1 MIGMLVKSK
10 AGHDKDSIY
19 IVIKEDERFVY
30 LTDGKLKSVEHPK
43 KKSIKHVQP
52 IKKIK
57 SDELETKLL
66 QQMPIRNEEIKRFI
80 KLYQKGI

>member
-30 LTDGKLKSVEHPK
+30 LADGKLKSVEHPK

-66 QQMPIRNEEIKRFI
+66 QQMPIRNEEIKRFL
-80 KLYQKGI
+80 KLYQNGI

>member
-30 LTDGKLKSVEHPK
+30 LTDGQLKSVEHPK

-66 QQMPIRNEEIKRFI
+66 QQMPIRNEEIKRFL
-80 KLYQKGI
+80 KLYQNGI

>member
-1 MIGMLVKSK
+1 MVGMLVKSK

-30 LTDGKLKSVEHPK
+30 LADGQLKSVEHPK

-66 QQMPIRNEEIKRFI
+66 QQMPIRNEEIKRFL
-80 KLYQKGI
+80 KLYQNGI

>member
-66 QQMPIRNEEIKRFI
+66 QQMPIRNEEIKRFL
-80 KLYQKGI
+80 KLYQNGI